1 MCASPPFLKS
11 KNMSTK
17 KYGIKNTSECVIRIP
32 IGKSVVICNFVD
44 GNLQSREPIPASYT
58 TTNPIIQHVIEHC
71 EMFVGGKIFLMAE
84 YDNGAEETEPVKVT
98 PEKPKK
104 TKIRKAKVNESV
116 TTFGEAVTALMMED
130 GVKVSELGDVESCLR
145 VAEELGISFPNLK

>member
-1 MCASPPFLKS
+1 M
-11 KNMSTK
+11 TK

-32 IGKSVVICNFVD
+32 VGKSVVICNFVD

-71 EMFVGGKIFLMAE
+71 EMFMGGKIFLMAE
-84 YDNGAEETEPVKVT
+84 YDNGAEETEPVKVA

-104 TKIRKAKVNESV
+104 TKTRKVKVNESV

-130 GVKVSELGDVESCLR
+130 GVKVSELSDVESCLR

>member
-17 KYGIKNTSECVIRIP
+17 KYGIRNTSECVIRIP
-32 IGKSVVICNFVD
+32 VGKSVVVCNFTD

-58 TTNPIIQHVIEHC
+58 TTNPIIQHVIEHS
-71 EMFVGGKIFLMAE
+71 EMFSGGKIFLMAE
-84 YDNGAEETEPVKVT
+84 YAVEEEPAKVE
-98 PEKPKK
+98 PAKPKK
-104 TKIRKAKVNESV
+104 TKARKAKVNESV

-130 GVKVSELGDVESCLR
+130 GVVVSELGSIESCLR
-145 VAEELGISFPNLK
+145 VAEELGISFPNLKA

>member
-1 MCASPPFLKS
+1 
-11 KNMSTK
+11 
-17 KYGIKNTSECVIRIP
+17 
-32 IGKSVVICNFVD
+32 
-44 GNLQSREPIPASYT
+44 
-58 TTNPIIQHVIEHC
+58 
-71 EMFVGGKIFLMAE
+71 MFMGGKIFLMAE
-84 YDNGAEETEPVKVT
+84 YDNGAEETEPVKVA

-104 TKIRKAKVNESV
+104 TKTRKAKVNESV